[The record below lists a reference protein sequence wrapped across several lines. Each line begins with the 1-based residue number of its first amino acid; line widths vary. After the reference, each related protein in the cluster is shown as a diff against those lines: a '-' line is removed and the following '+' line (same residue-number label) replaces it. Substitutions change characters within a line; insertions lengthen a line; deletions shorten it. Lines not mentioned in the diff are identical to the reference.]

1 MRFTFSVFSL
11 AACATL
17 FMATNAVPVGEDH
30 TVSVRNLYPRGQS
43 QSAIKAELEKDTKCP
58 SQEEITSIAKTLNGD
73 KALTNGLFWT
83 GDVNLDDLNKVKTAH
98 SKKVLRDLFPDEIR
112 ALIVERCNGPA
123 HTSTDAW
130 MLMSTAMAT
139 IAEGVA
145 WILTPKANLVPH
157 NTLSQHEDQ
166 YFKQE
171 LAIIQKERMVHTLKA
186 FYYEGGKLLPAEGV
200 DV

>member
-17 FMATNAVPVGEDH
+17 FMATHAVPVGEDQAL
-30 TVSVRNLYPRGQS
+30 SSRNLYPRGQS

-58 SQEEITSIAKTLNGD
+58 SQEEITNIGKSLNGD

-83 GDVNLDDLNKVKTAH
+83 NDVNLNDLDKVKKAH
-98 SKKVLRDLFPDEIR
+98 SKKVLRDIFPTEIR
-112 ALIVERCNGPA
+112 DLILERCNGAA
-123 HTSTDAW
+123 HTATDGW

-139 IAEGVA
+139 IASGEA
-145 WILTPKANLVPH
+145 WILTPKANLVPK
-157 NTLSQHEDQ
+157 NTLSSHADK

-171 LAIIQKERMVHTLKA
+171 LAIIEQKRMVQTLKA
-186 FYYEGGKLLPAEGV
+186 FYYEGGKLLPENGV

>member
-1 MRFTFSVFSL
+1 MRLTFSVFSL

-17 FMATNAVPVGEDH
+17 LMAAHAVPVGEDL

-58 SQEEITSIAKTLNGD
+58 SQEKITDYGESLNGG

-83 GDVNLDDLNKVKTAH
+83 SDVNLEDLAKVKKGH
-98 SKKVLRDLFPDEIR
+98 SKKVLRDIFPDAIR
-112 ALIVERCNGPA
+112 DLILERCNGVA
-123 HTSTDAW
+123 HSSTDGW

-139 IAEGVA
+139 IASGEA
-145 WILTPKANLVPH
+145 WILTRKTNLVPH
-157 NTLSQHEDQ
+157 NILSQNTDQ

-171 LAIIQKERMVHTLKA
+171 LAIIEQKRMVHALKA
-186 FYYEGGKLLPAEGV
+186 FYYEGGKLLPADGV